1 MCRLHFGP
9 LITAVVTPFDE
20 HSQIDTN
27 QFEKLMRHVIDTG
40 STALVVTGITGEA
53 STLNSIEKLKIWEAA
68 LDYVDEKIPIIVG
81 VGTNNTKTTLHNIKL
96 AEEVGVDALL
106 IVTPYYNKPSQK
118 GLLNHFK
125 LAAESTDLPII
136 LYNVPA
142 RCGIELELETIL
154 ELAKVPNVIGIKDS
168 TGDTELLSQLKHKL
182 DKDFLLYSGD
192 DTLYLE
198 TLKLGGAGVISVAS
212 HLIGKSMKRI
222 FELYNT
228 GFVERAEWLDA
239 KLASFYKSI
248 CTYPNPSPIK
258 ALLSK
263 YGIDVG
269 GVRLPLASLEEHEV
283 DALWEK
289 VKDLIDK

>member
-1 MCRLHFGP
+1 MNELYFGP

-20 HSQIDTN
+20 QYQVDLK
-27 QFEKLMRHVIDTG
+27 QFEKLLRHLIDTG
-40 STALVVTGITGEA
+40 STALVITGTTGEA

-106 IVTPYYNKPSQK
+106 TVVPYYNKPSQK
-118 GLLNHFK
+118 GLLRHFK
-125 LAAESTDLPII
+125 TAAESTDIPII
-136 LYNVPA
+136 LYNIPA

-154 ELAKVPNVIGIKDS
+154 ELAKLPNIIGIKDS
-168 TGDTELLSQLKHKL
+168 TGDIQLLSGLKEKL
-182 DKDFLLYSGD
+182 GADFLLYSGD

-198 TLKLGGAGVISVAS
+198 TLKLGGAGVISVAG

-222 FELYNT
+222 FELHST
-228 GFVERAEWLDA
+228 GFIERAESLDA
-239 KLASFYKSI
+239 KLAPFYNAVL
-248 CTYPNPSPIK
+248 THPNPSPIK
-258 ALLSK
+258 ALLNK

-269 GVRLPLASLEEHEV
+269 GVRLPLASLEEYEA
-283 DALWEK
+283 DILWEK
-289 VKDLIDK
+289 IENLIDK